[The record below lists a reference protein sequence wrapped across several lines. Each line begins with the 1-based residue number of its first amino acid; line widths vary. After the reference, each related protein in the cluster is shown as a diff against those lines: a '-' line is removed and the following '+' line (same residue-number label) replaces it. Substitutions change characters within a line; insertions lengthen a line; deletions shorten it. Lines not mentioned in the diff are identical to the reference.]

1 MNKYRLGIGL
11 LFLWCMLIPLAT
23 AHADSPSLQT
33 IQLYLE
39 GKNIKPDVPPKI
51 VGGRTLVPIRVVAE
65 GLGSDVKWDSQS
77 QKVSISSE
85 RVNISMWIGQKKA
98 VVNGREVAMDV
109 PPRIDQGRTLVPLRF
124 VGESLGT
131 AVAWESATSS
141 VIVNQPYVLSAN
153 GKELEKEKVFKWND
167 ELYLPLEALSPYI
180 GAVFQSSK
188 DDKADRLIYKDRNVD
203 LIQQGQNQ
211 LKLKKLDI
219 GWVIPESILQK
230 EFAAKVTLT
239 KGNLVSLIKVSEI
252 QVKVSE
258 LQAVKVNNGKIVIQS
273 SSPMPPKHFLMSGPD
288 RLVIDLPN
296 TVISEQIKEIAD
308 FKNGV
313 GIVNKS
319 ATVTAASK
327 GNADLASLESRGG
340 TKLAL
345 DGNPLL
351 QQPNSGMSSMDKAK
365 NEEVILEGSEL
376 VLKEE
381 VIQEASE
388 LDNTVQ
394 NEVAPDHLIREIR
407 FSQFSLEPQTVRVV
421 IELAQ
426 KTKYEMDQTESG
438 LEVTFQPVPNKVP
451 KKDGFRIV
459 LDPGHGGSDPG
470 AKGVSGNLEKDLTL
484 TISQLL
490 SEELKKYKEL
500 HVIETRTEDVYPSIP
515 DRVKIS
521 NEVQADLFLSIHA
534 NSSKPQAR
542 GTETFYFHE
551 ASVNFARVLHK
562 HLVEATGF
570 SDRGVKK
577 SGFYVIKNTTMPSS
591 LIEIGFLTNE
601 LENSQ
606 MLDQAFQAKVAKALA
621 EAIYEYYTSYQ

>member
-23 AHADSPSLQT
+23 AHADTPSLLT

-39 GKNIKPDVPPKI
+39 GKKIRPDVPPKI

-65 GLGSDVKWDSQS
+65 GLGSDVKWDPQS

-85 RVNISMWIGQKKA
+85 RMNLSMWIGQKKA

-141 VIVNQPYVLSAN
+141 VIVNQPYALSAN
-153 GKELEKEKVFKWND
+153 GKELKKEKVFKWND
-167 ELYLPLEALSPYI
+167 ELYLPLETLSPYI

-203 LIQQGQNQ
+203 LAQYGKNQ
-211 LKLKKLDI
+211 LKLKKLDV

-239 KGNLVSLIKVSEI
+239 KGNLVSLIKVSEP

-308 FKNGV
+308 FKDGV
-313 GIVNKS
+313 GIVDKS
-319 ATVTAASK
+319 ATVTAAAK
-327 GNADLASLESRGG
+327 GNADLTSLESRGG

-365 NEEVILEGSEL
+365 NEEVILDGSEL

-394 NEVAPDHLIREIR
+394 KEVTPDHLIREIR

-426 KTKYEMDQTESG
+426 KAKYEMDQTESG
-438 LEVTFQPVPNKVP
+438 LEVTFQPLP
-451 KKDGFRIV
+451 KKNGFVIV

-470 AKGVSGNLEKDLTL
+470 AKGVGGNWEKEFTL
-484 TISQLL
+484 TVSRLL
-490 SEELKKYKEL
+490 REELKNYQEIQ
-500 HVIETRTEDVYPSIP
+500 VMETRTEDVYPTLP
-515 DRVKIS
+515 ERVKLA
-521 NEVQADLFLSIHA
+521 NDMHADLFLSIHA
-534 NSSKPQAR
+534 NSFKKPQTR

-551 ASVNFARVLHK
+551 KSVNFARVLHE
-562 HLVEATGF
+562 HLVQATGF
-570 SDRGVKK
+570 PDRGVKE

-591 LIEIGFLTNE
+591 LVEIGFLTNE